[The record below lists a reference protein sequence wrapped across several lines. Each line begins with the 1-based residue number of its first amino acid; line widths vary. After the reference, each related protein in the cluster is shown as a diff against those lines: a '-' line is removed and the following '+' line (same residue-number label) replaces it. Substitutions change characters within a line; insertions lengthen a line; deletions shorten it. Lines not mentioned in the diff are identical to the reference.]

1 MPKKFLVNATTGQ
14 LDLVSQIALAPVGS
28 SPNGNGATLTTNQI
42 LNLEL
47 ADASNPGLITAAQF
61 NILSSGTPYQMAAYN
76 SSGVL
81 GGFPGYYVDSITGGI
96 NGFINFDPPNTASYT
111 KLNSLYSS
119 LNPTQDSPNNANVQL
134 QLAVDID
141 PSDLGFDIGSA
152 GLALR
157 LLDLYASA
165 RSTGNHGSVDG
176 ISLNMYMGDDV
187 LTGGSIAGFYGANTF
202 LGLKQG
208 FTAVNNISGYNLN
221 TSFDLGSTVQSGFNG
236 FPCSVN
242 VSGDFSGGLNY
253 YSAAGTFNPSNV
265 YGDGISVFNSVP
277 QISGTVNNILPFND
291 GINILSTAVVS
302 FFTGVN
308 ESPNFNAGAAV
319 TGYQGVNVNPSATG
333 AIIDNSTGVNINMGG
348 IDVTTSNSITA
359 LNINTA
365 TGNLTSTG
373 VPTQAIN
380 SQGLHSFYA
389 GYTPNTGASGF
400 LQLNTLGA
408 QLTINSGAPLNNTFG
423 VLNLINGNILF
434 NDDIGPDPSGF
445 GLGIT
450 VTGSVGQIAGVPG
463 KTIDTINYITSAVS
477 VPGVSTGGTVA
488 NLNLYN
494 ALGAVS
500 AGGTLSI
507 TNLKG
512 YVVGP
517 LFTSLSPTNAW
528 GISIEDPNAENYIA
542 GSLAIGTAT
551 AKVSAPSIG
560 LEILTKDVLI
570 DGGTLTSGQI
580 IDSGLTANTAVYAD
594 VNKQL
599 TSSATTDTELGYVS
613 GVTSSIQTQ
622 LNGKLLASPGDINE
636 TVFNSADNQAAPV
649 NVTGLLFANAT
660 VRSAKIILSVTVNA
674 TANLFEAFEL
684 QVIQRDSDWLM
695 SATSV
700 GDNSGYTFSIT
711 TSGQIQ
717 YVNNTYAGFTS
728 APIHFRALV
737 TGV

>member
-14 LDLVSQIALAPVGS
+14 LDLVSEIALAPVGA
-28 SPNGNGATLTTNQI
+28 SPNGNGATLTTNQV

-61 NILSSGTPYQMAAYN
+61 NILSSGNPYQMAAYD

-96 NGFINFDPPNTASYT
+96 NGFIQFDPPNTASYT
-111 KLNSLYSS
+111 RLNTLNTA
-119 LNPTQDSPNNANVQL
+119 LNPTQNSPDNANVQL
-134 QLAVDID
+134 QLGTDID
-141 PSDLGFDIGSA
+141 PSNNGFNLGA
-152 GLALR
+152 NGLALR
-157 LLDLYASA
+157 LLDLYASS
-165 RSTGNHGSVDG
+165 RNTGNHGSVQG
-176 ISLNMYMGDDV
+176 IGLNMFMGDDV
-187 LTGGSIAGFYGANTF
+187 LTGGSITGFTGVDTF

-242 VSGDFSGGLNY
+242 VSGDFDGGLNY

-265 YGDGISVFNSVP
+265 YTNGISVFNSVP

-291 GINILSTAVVS
+291 GTNISSIAVVS

-319 TGYQGVNVNPSATG
+319 TGYQGVNVNPSAVG
-333 AIIDNSTGVNINMGG
+333 ATIDNSVGININMGS
-348 IDVTTSNSITA
+348 IDLTTSNSITA

-365 TGNLTSTG
+365 SGNLTSTG
-373 VPTQAIN
+373 IPTQAIG
-380 SQGLHSFYA
+380 STGLHSFYA
-389 GYTPNTGASGF
+389 NFEPGAAFSGF
-400 LQLNTLGA
+400 LQLNTLGGNIHVLPT
-408 QLTINSGAPLNNTFG
+408 QPLNNTFG
-423 VLNLINGNILF
+423 FINNLVGTIQF
-434 NDDIGPDPSGF
+434 EDDIGPDPSGF
-445 GLGIT
+445 DLGISA
-450 VTGSVGQIAGVPG
+450 VGFVGQIAGVPG
-463 KTIDTINYITSAVS
+463 KTFDTMSFAVGGAS
-477 VPGVSTGGTVA
+477 IPALSTGGTVT
-488 NLNLYN
+488 NVNVFN
-494 ALGAVS
+494 ALGLLN
-500 AGGTLSI
+500 AGGTLSV

-512 YVVGP
+512 FRVGTA
-517 LFTSLSPTNAW
+517 FSSMSPTNAW
-528 GISIEDPNAENYIA
+528 GISIKDPNVENYLA
-542 GSLAIGTAT
+542 SSLAIGTVT
-551 AKVSAPSIG
+551 AKVSSPSIG

-570 DGGTLTSGQI
+570 DGGTLTSSEI

-599 TSSATTDTELGYVS
+599 TSSTTTNVELGYVS

-622 LNGKLLASPGDINE
+622 LNNRLLASVGDINE
-636 TVFNSADNQAAPV
+636 TIFNSADNQAAPV
-649 NVTGLLFANAT
+649 DVTGLLFANAS

-684 QVIQRDSDWLM
+684 QAIQRDSDWVM
-695 SATSV
+695 STTSV

-717 YVNNTYAGFTS
+717 YVNNAYPGFTS